1 MMNYIDLSCPA
12 EIFRTAMPTEEIPA
26 ATLTLFNLSDRVI
39 SSVEVL
45 LHLLDE
51 EGGETE
57 RLAFRGRALNGR
69 PHSTFLMTV
78 PCAPSAGLRS
88 ISATIE
94 KVWYADNEIWRRD
107 PAGAVGYVPNIL
119 PVSPSLTNLK
129 YAAGETAV
137 GYPSQQDGLWICVCG
152 RPNPDSTECC
162 ARCGREKETVFS
174 RFTPEAVE
182 AQVSMKE
189 RQLDLSSR
197 NMREDTIRLQRIRE
211 EEYHQKKARRG
222 SRIRIVIAAA
232 AALALT
238 AGAYFYGSPWLR
250 LCAGRHALEN
260 GDPAGA
266 RACFL
271 ALGSF
276 GNAEEMISE
285 CDWQI
290 ALKAADEGTTSEMLS
305 QASGLLRAITD
316 RPEAVDKANE
326 TDLIRARMLLEQG
339 DWQNALDALALLP
352 EDYEGRTELE
362 QKARMNQAEA
372 LKSEKR
378 YDEAREIFLSL
389 GSYPGAREEASACL
403 YEPAKEMMAQR
414 DWQGT
419 IEKLSVIQDYLD
431 SRNMTLE
438 CHYHIAEDL
447 LEAGDSEGASREF
460 LMAGEWSD
468 APERCKS
475 LTYARA
481 DELYAAG
488 EIQSAQS
495 LYASIPDYLDSNQKD
510 QECRYRLAVDAADD
524 REFTLA
530 LELLSGVPDE
540 YRNTAA
546 LRAEASYEKAKIA
559 IRQED
564 WTTAAEL
571 LGTLN
576 RTALR
581 RKYRDIE
588 TLYLQACEKAG
599 IDPYPVTPTP
609 SPAPETP
616 TPPVST
622 HRPEQPVPAP
632 SPGITPDPFLVTEDD
647 HP

>member
-1 MMNYIDLSCPA
+1 
-12 EIFRTAMPTEEIPA
+12 
-26 ATLTLFNLSDRVI
+26 
-39 SSVEVL
+39 
-45 LHLLDE
+45 
-51 EGGETE
+51 
-57 RLAFRGRALNGR
+57 
-69 PHSTFLMTV
+69 
-78 PCAPSAGLRS
+78 
-88 ISATIE
+88 
-94 KVWYADNEIWRRD
+94 
-107 PAGAVGYVPNIL
+107 
-119 PVSPSLTNLK
+119 
-129 YAAGETAV
+129 
-137 GYPSQQDGLWICVCG
+137 
-152 RPNPDSTECC
+152 
-162 ARCGREKETVFS
+162 
-174 RFTPEAVE
+174 
-182 AQVSMKE
+182 
-189 RQLDLSSR
+189 
-197 NMREDTIRLQRIRE
+197 
-211 EEYHQKKARRG
+211 
-222 SRIRIVIAAA
+222 
-232 AALALT
+232 
-238 AGAYFYGSPWLR
+238 
-250 LCAGRHALEN
+250 
-260 GDPAGA
+260 
-266 RACFL
+266 
-271 ALGSF
+271 
-276 GNAEEMISE
+276 
-285 CDWQI
+285 
-290 ALKAADEGTTSEMLS
+290 
-305 QASGLLRAITD
+305 
-316 RPEAVDKANE
+316 
-326 TDLIRARMLLEQG
+326 
-339 DWQNALDALALLP
+339 
-352 EDYEGRTELE
+352 
-362 QKARMNQAEA
+362 
-372 LKSEKR
+372 
-378 YDEAREIFLSL
+378 
-389 GSYPGAREEASACL
+389 
-403 YEPAKEMMAQR
+403 
-414 DWQGT
+414 
-419 IEKLSVIQDYLD
+419 
-431 SRNMTLE
+431 
-438 CHYHIAEDL
+438 
-447 LEAGDSEGASREF
+447 
-460 LMAGEWSD
+460 MAGEWSD

-622 HRPEQPVPAP
+622 PRPEQPVPAP